1 MRIGQTP
8 LGRLGTTEDIAKAV
22 RYLACDDSDFVTGQ
36 VLTVD
41 GGLAMA
47 LS

>member
-1 MRIGQTP
+1 
-8 LGRLGTTEDIAKAV
+8 LGRLGLADDIAKAV
-22 RYLACDDSDFVTGQ
+22 RYLACEDSDFVTGQ

-41 GGLAMA
+41 GGLATA